1 MPDDLERRLRRAEES
16 TDPAPAESPWAEPYF
31 VEQSIGERMEVL
43 WLTYRYAFD
52 GDPVAMVGAMTAEPR
67 APECDDDSG
76 EAGEGLED
84 TMRPDAAMI
93 ADYLG
98 SLTGRDFENIFASRE
113 AERGPDGERYVFVPS
128 GPPWWR
134 LEQTSHT

>member
-16 TDPAPAESPWAEPYF
+16 TNPAPAESPWAEPYV

-43 WLTYRYAFD
+43 WLTCRYAFD
-52 GDPVAMVGAMTAEPR
+52 GDPVAMVRAMTAELR
-67 APECDDDSG
+67 AHERDGSG
-76 EAGEGLED
+76 EVGEGLED
-84 TMRPDAAMI
+84 AVRPDAAVI

-98 SLTGRDFENIFASRE
+98 SLTGRDFEDIFASRE
-113 AERGPDGERYVFVPS
+113 AERGPDGERFVFNPT

-134 LEQTSHT
+134 LQDPPHA

>member
-16 TDPAPAESPWAEPYF
+16 TNPEPAESPWAEPYF

-84 TMRPDAAMI
+84 AVRPDAAVI

-98 SLTGRDFENIFASRE
+98 SLTGRDFEDIFASRE

-134 LEQTSHT
+134 LQDSPDV